1 MNIAVVTA
9 HPDDAEFLAAGT
21 IIKYRKK
28 GHKVIIIICTNGN
41 IEHPNLP
48 KEEIA
53 RVRWEEA
60 KEAAKVMGAEIIN
73 LEYYDEF
80 MLDTK
85 ESRLKIVDALSSIK
99 ADIVFTHYLYD
110 HVNPDHCTVSRIVND
125 MSYLQQVKNI
135 ETNHKETEKPAA
147 LYYMD
152 VLSGG

>member
-1 MNIAVVTA
+1 
-9 HPDDAEFLAAGT
+9 
-21 IIKYRKK
+21 
-28 GHKVIIIICTNGN
+28 
-41 IEHPNLP
+41 
-48 KEEIA
+48 
-53 RVRWEEA
+53 
-60 KEAAKVMGAEIIN
+60 MGAEIIN
-73 LEYYDEF
+73 LKYYDEF